1 MRKFTIIATIVIIV
15 GLLVFFY
22 WRFYFPFTD
31 NGSKDGYLNKIEHKG
46 YLFKTWEGT
55 LMQVGLKSASPGSM
69 QSPTFEFSVTN
80 EALAHK
86 LQENSG
92 KYFNLRY
99 KEYLGTL
106 PWRGHSKYIVDSI
119 LSMRDASGGEK
130 DHPVLNTQ

>member
-1 MRKFTIIATIVIIV
+1 MRKFTIIATLIILA
-15 GLLVFFY
+15 GLAIFFY
-22 WRFYFPFTD
+22 WRFYYPFTD

-69 QSPTFEFSVTN
+69 QSPTFEFSVTD
-80 EALAHK
+80 EAIAQK
-86 LQENSG
+86 LQANSG

-99 KEYLGTL
+99 KEYFGTL

-119 LSMRDASGGEK
+119 LSMREVNAGDVRPGF
-130 DHPVLNTQ
+130 